1 MKQSPYRRE
10 KKALNA
16 EMNVV
21 PYIDVMLVLLVI
33 FMVTAPM
40 LITGVDV
47 DLPKEQTN
55 TMSQSQLPVI
65 VSLTD
70 TGEIFISYENHIDL
84 PMSEPELI
92 NTLSNLQSQ
101 SNELGEQ
108 PVQVMI
114 NADQNNQYG
123 VIMTLMATLQ
133 QAGIQKVGLLTG
145 APLPAPAVP

>member
-65 VSLTD
+65 ISLTGN
-70 TGEIFISYENHIDL
+70 GEIFISYENNIDL
-84 PMSEPELI
+84 PISEPELI
-92 NTLSNLQSQ
+92 DTLSNLQNQ
-101 SNELGEQ
+101 SSEVGAQ
-108 PVQVMI
+108 PLQVMI

-123 VIMTLMATLQ
+123 AIMTLMATLQ

-145 APLPAPAVP
+145 APLPAPSL

>member
-10 KKALNA
+10 KKSLNA

-65 VSLTD
+65 VSLTSN
-70 TGEIFISYENHIDL
+70 GEIFISYENNIDM
-84 PMSEPELI
+84 PISEPELI
-92 NTLSNLQSQ
+92 DTLSNLQSQ
-101 SNELGEQ
+101 NNNTESQ

-123 VIMTLMATLQ
+123 AIMTLMANLQ
-133 QAGIQKVGLLTG
+133 QAGIEKVGLLTG
-145 APLPAPAVP
+145 TPLPAVSVQ

>member
-1 MKQSPYRRE
+1 MKPSPYAR
-10 KKALNA
+10 KKVALNA

-47 DLPKEQTN
+47 DLPKEQTSS
-55 TMSQSQLPVI
+55 MSQSQLPVI
-65 VSLTD
+65 ISLTSS
-70 TGEIFISYENHIDL
+70 GEIFISYENNIDM
-84 PMSEPELI
+84 PISEPELI
-92 NTLSNLQSQ
+92 DTLSNLQAQ
-101 SNELGEQ
+101 SNAEDGQ
-108 PVQVMI
+108 PLQIMI

-123 VIMTLMATLQ
+123 AIMTLMANLQ

-145 APLPAPAVP
+145 APLPMPTL

>member
-1 MKQSPYRRE
+1 MKSSHYQRP

-16 EMNVV
+16 NMNVV

-40 LITGVDV
+40 LTTGVDV
-47 DLPKEQTN
+47 DLPKEQASTLTQN
-55 TMSQSQLPVI
+55 QLPVI

-70 TGEIFISYENHIDL
+70 NGEIFISYENNMDMPI
-84 PMSEPELI
+84 SEPELI
-92 NTLSNLQSQ
+92 EVLSNLQAQYLS
-101 SNELGEQ
+101 SGEA

-123 VIMTLMATLQ
+123 SIVALMASLQ
-133 QAGIQKVGLLTG
+133 RAGIAKVGLLTG
-145 APLPAPAVP
+145 APLPTPQI